1 MGKKKTSSPDKGDSA
16 LAFIKVCGLV
26 MTKVGIIGF
35 VVIVITF
42 YIFWFVPQNLKDE
55 LTNTW
60 LLFKCETCQNIY
72 SILIIVLVI
81 TFMFQNWF
89 FRQSIKLKD
98 NRIKEISKE
107 KTELQEKLLNK
118 NLKSTNT

>member
-72 SILIIVLVI
+72 SILIIVLII

-98 NRIKEISKE
+98 NRIKEISRE